1 MRRLILVLLGALDL
15 GDTAELLGTV
25 LPLLACERKGVSKR
39 RILQHH
45 VYCDY
50 QSQKTKKKKHTLLA
64 GSLLDLAGGTDTD
77 ETVVGLELLEGLGG
91 VVDQSEA
98 GALTTT
104 VLCAETEDGD
114 LVLVG
119 LVQVGQLLTEL
130 VLGDVGAVGVEDV
143 PRYSRKDVRSVFS
156 GFSMLVSVCVRV
168 ASSDCIPLSLSFFCA
183 GWLSNFNVARLRC
196 ISHTQIQNEGG
207 NQGGSYTTICLRAS
221 RGLRMNLRV
230 RRVTGESAILVC
242 ALDGGSVDGVSEDV
256 ELSIFVWC
264 GLG

>member
-1 MRRLILVLLGALDL
+1 MRRLILVLLGALGL

-25 LPLLACERKGVSKR
+25 LPLLACRRERG
-39 RILQHH
+39 LA
-45 VYCDY
+45 
-50 QSQKTKKKKHTLLA
+50 KKKKDICFLRLIIAKTRKEKHTLLA

-91 VVDQSEA
+91 VVDQSKA

-143 PRYSRKDVRSVFS
+143 PRYSRKDVRSMFS
-156 GFSMLVSVCVRV
+156 GFSMLVSVCVLRV
-168 ASSDCIPLSLSFFCA
+168 PIVFVLLFLVLGDC
-183 GWLSNFNVARLRC
+183 R
-196 ISHTQIQNEGG
+196 ISM
-207 NQGGSYTTICLRAS
+207 LRACDAFPTHRS
-221 RGLRMNLRV
+221 KTRGKIRGVLTRP
-230 RRVTGESAILVC
+230 SA
-242 ALDGGSVDGVSEDV
+242 
-256 ELSIFVWC
+256 C
-264 GLG
+264 GQAEGCG

>member
-1 MRRLILVLLGALDL
+1 MIIAKD
-15 GDTAELLGTV
+15 E
-25 LPLLACERKGVSKR
+25 EEE
-39 RILQHH
+39 
-45 VYCDY
+45 
-50 QSQKTKKKKHTLLA
+50 KKHTLLA

-119 LVQVGQLLTEL
+119 LVQVGQLLTKL

-156 GFSMLVSVCVRV
+156 GFSMLVSVCVCVLRV
-168 ASSDCIPLSLSFFCA
+168 PIVFPFLFLFFCA
-183 GWLSNFNVARLRC
+183 GWLSNFHVARLRC
-196 ISHTQIQNEGG
+196 ISHTQIQNEGE

>member
-1 MRRLILVLLGALDL
+1 M
-15 GDTAELLGTV
+15 
-25 LPLLACERKGVSKR
+25 
-39 RILQHH
+39 
-45 VYCDY
+45 
-50 QSQKTKKKKHTLLA
+50 
-64 GSLLDLAGGTDTD
+64 
-77 ETVVGLELLEGLGG
+77 GLELLEGLGG

-156 GFSMLVSVCVRV
+156 GFSMLVSVCVCVLRV
-168 ASSDCIPLSLSFFCA
+168 PIAFLFLFFFFCA

-196 ISHTQIQNEGG
+196 ISHTQIQNEGE

>member
-1 MRRLILVLLGALDL
+1 MR
-15 GDTAELLGTV
+15 
-25 LPLLACERKGVSKR
+25 
-39 RILQHH
+39 
-45 VYCDY
+45 
-50 QSQKTKKKKHTLLA
+50 
-64 GSLLDLAGGTDTD
+64 
-77 ETVVGLELLEGLGG
+77 LELLEGLGG

-98 GALTTT
+98 GALATT

-119 LVQVGQLLTEL
+119 LVQIGQLLTEL

-156 GFSMLVSVCVRV
+156 GFSMLVSVCVRI
-168 ASSDCIPLSLSFFCA
+168 ASSDCIPISLSFFVLGGCR
-183 GWLSNFNVARLRC
+183 FHVARLRC
-196 ISHTQIQNEGG
+196 ISHTQIQNEGE